1 MSEELTKQVDRL
13 VKRGLNFW
21 DIKATCGVSKEM
33 LEYILENRELR
44 IENKRLRKAGDTVSL
59 CLKAYLYCK
68 PYEGPMTI
76 QCIEAWNAAKEG
88 KQS

>member
-44 IENKRLRKAGDTVSL
+44 IENKRLRKAGDGLVEAFD
-59 CLKAYLYCK
+59 LKYPVAGGVIK
-68 PYEGPMTI
+68 
-76 QCIEAWNAAKEG
+76 AWKEAKEG
-88 KQS
+88 KPSA